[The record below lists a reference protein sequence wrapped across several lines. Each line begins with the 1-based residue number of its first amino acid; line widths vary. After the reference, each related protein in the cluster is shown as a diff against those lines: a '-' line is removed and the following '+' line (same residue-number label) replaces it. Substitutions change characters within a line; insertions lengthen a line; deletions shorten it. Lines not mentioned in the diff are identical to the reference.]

1 LIIELNFDKFDNIIK
16 NKATTKKL
24 KKKKTLGKTSLIRE
38 IHDLNKKYVKITY
51 LSCVLNH
58 EVRISRSFLLLVFFS
73 FNVVSFLSLLPFPHL
88 IFSLLIEL
96 YVLNTHS
103 FIYLAVNLGF
113 SQGF

>member
-1 LIIELNFDKFDNIIK
+1 M
-16 NKATTKKL
+16 
-24 KKKKTLGKTSLIRE
+24 GKTSLIRK
-38 IHDLNKKYVKITY
+38 IHDLDMEYVKITY

-73 FNVVSFLSLLPFPHL
+73 FNVVNFLSLLPFPHL

-96 YVLNTHS
+96 YVFNTHS